1 MKCSI
6 PLHVPIDKN
15 CNLQLRQT
23 FRLNVNTYSF
33 SKSRLAPF
41 AGFYDYNQMWSQPCF
56 LPKACYFTYLQEIMF
71 IKMTHCTG
79 RHYAGLVYEESVSNC
94 QTTNAL
100 STILYEDKCLPKAT
114 PGPVDL
120 HLCPVTIEI
129 YICPFNRRHF
139 QMVLS
144 SLGVIVS
151 IKCPGRG

>member
-1 MKCSI
+1 MSI
-6 PLHVPIDKN
+6 RSHFQ
-15 CNLQLRQT
+15 NLDCL
-23 FRLNVNTYSF
+23 LW
-33 SKSRLAPF
+33 P
-41 AGFYDYNQMWSQPCF
+41 GFYDYSQMWSQLCF
-56 LPKACYFTYLQEIMF
+56 LPKACYYTYLHKIMF
-71 IKMTHCTG
+71 IKMIHCIG

-100 STILYEDKCLPKAT
+100 STFLYEDKCLPKAT

-144 SLGVIVS
+144 SLGVIGNHKILFLFAVKERQKGPKAHIVVS